1 MNPSNEYDRRRKAEV
16 LAQIKADRHTSDNW
30 FLANRS
36 RPAALRR
43 LAERG
48 QIVFSAD
55 GWQIPEPKRPTWR
68 QRFKAA
74 ATADLS
80 PFWAGFWSGL
90 RVRLIGEQHE

>member
-1 MNPSNEYDRRRKAEV
+1 MIEYDRRRKAFRDAEV
-16 LAQIKADRHTSDNW
+16 LAQIKADRHTSDLW

-55 GWQIPEPKRPTWR
+55 GWYVPEPKRPTWWKR
-68 QRFKAA
+68 
-74 ATADLS
+74 L
-80 PFWAGFWSGL
+80 L
-90 RVRLIGEQHE
+90 VRLIGEQHE

>member
-1 MNPSNEYDRRRKAEV
+1 MNPSIEYDRRRKAFRDGEV
-16 LAQIKADRHTSDNW
+16 LAQIAADRHTPDAW

-55 GWQIPEPKRPTWR
+55 GWYVPEPRKPSLW
-68 QRFKAA
+68 QRI
-74 ATADLS
+74 
-80 PFWAGFWSGL
+80 
-90 RVRLIGEQHE
+90 RVLFIGEQHE